1 MDDNSDMQAVFDD
14 LFETIESRQENLPA
28 DSYTTALL
36 THEKGENVILEKVG
50 EEATETILAAKDGD
64 KPALQAESAD
74 LLYHLFVLCVNKGL
88 TLDEIREELQNRF

>member
-36 THEKGENVILEKVG
+36 THEK
-50 EEATETILAAKDGD
+50 
-64 KPALQAESAD
+64 
-74 LLYHLFVLCVNKGL
+74 
-88 TLDEIREELQNRF
+88 